1 MNLSN
6 GYGKNYISEEKN
18 NMRYLLVLIFFAFF
32 IFAICAQISLI
43 GQAVKEDA
51 KECLFT
57 RDTAICLQ
65 LHRQAV
71 RKEDANK

>member
-6 GYGKNYISEEKN
+6 GYGKKFISEEKN
-18 NMRYLLVLIFFAFF
+18 NMRYLLVAFF

-71 RKEDANK
+71 RKDNADK